1 MKSAEAAKEASR
13 LLGSQAEMARRLRV
27 TAPTVNQWCSGERA
41 VPAKRAIEIEALTGG
56 AVDRADLCPSFPWA
70 QISSVPGQSLSA
82 A

>member
-13 LLGSQAEMARRLRV
+13 LLGSQAEMARLLRV

-41 VPAKRAIEIEALTGG
+41 VPAKRALQIEALTEGQIKK
-56 AVDRADLCPSFPWA
+56 ADLCPTFPWA
-70 QISSVPGQSLSA
+70 QISSASCQTLSA